1 MSVGDGILRTGW
13 LFGKQGQPGKRGFW
27 THFLRRRV
35 PTEPWDQR
43 LEDSRKEGRPEN
55 LLSREM
61 TLSMV
66 ATPSEGFSCPHW
78 RSNCLSPTGEQ
89 KLDIEHL
96 GRASTSKP
104 PNDGP
109 LWEEALVGKIRTMSA
124 LQKSQAL
131 EAVQCH
137 IREHTQLIRK
147 EVPNAGLQELLAAL
161 NLELKQPLEKTFLFH
176 FYGLILRE
184 CACVDLVRRHL
195 ASLLELS
202 HQSSGQREGIAV
214 AIGIVSSRHMQEVW
228 ATLEHVG
235 RTRFLRTVFTSPD
248 SQQPEPDTHWRWA
261 GSTALLCYG
270 QMAAHA
276 GAQILPW
283 VDNIV
288 SRMVYYFSCSRY
300 DNILKTSF
308 LSATIMLLKAL
319 RQNST
324 PSYKFSQIPELIQC
338 LLCILQKEP
347 NFLTTLFRE
356 KIILVIV
363 GLSNLRPGLK
373 PMVKSQILQTCLQ
386 SLYTLPP
393 TETLRSSLPPLD
405 VAPDVTELYRKS
417 MQALD
422 LLLQSLISENKSVD
436 ELCFILQHVE
446 PWLKSDS
453 SHERQRAVQTIFLFL
468 KYVVDYVGLTV
479 SRLARHSRE
488 GSQEGGGH
496 PLHAGPPDRPAYAAV
511 EGQGARH
518 PEPRPPVRLPPPAA
532 ADPAEGTS
540 EFTYLNKM
548 KNFEANTRRESE
560 MKFYDLVKVLDGNLT
575 VAQHTQLVL
584 TLLRGLCSH
593 NHLRCDLASQ
603 LLLMIVEDHSIKAEQ
618 VAEIL
623 QGLFQELPSIIFKNT
638 LQTVMQAVSVLGT
651 QHTQETVEVI
661 LSLCHPSES
670 LRATGAPGCLHSV
683 SGSTGLSQAHSTLDR
698 EQSSGGCRQVIPLW
712 KALASNTQLA
722 RKVLTLLYM
731 KLRLRP
737 PKELVRF
744 TQQAELISLLALG
757 TIYELLYTRE
767 YKATVRWA
775 FAGVLVG
782 LLTQLR
788 YLFELDVVDGISD
801 YQEDVLDG
809 KPLSP
814 CRTCLEALK
823 GLFWTT
829 NYWEVFAYLKL
840 LRGWELFEHMET
852 YTEGVTLLARAM
864 AHYDCEVKAVLGQAV
879 ISLKSSEERDNI
891 VAILIIT
898 EFLNSHELT
907 QYMSR
912 RTVDNFLSLGLNNPN
927 QLVRAMSLKGLSSA
941 LMHPEKVMLLRNRL
955 AGLLDG
961 FVGPE
966 PKDLMGLME
975 ILGDILHRLGAQG
988 VGATSLRMAQHLLQ
1002 LFDDEQ
1008 ADVRGG
1014 AILLYGDVLYSG
1026 GKKYQQALKSHAFQ
1040 ALVPLLFHLA
1050 DSCPKVVMKT
1060 KLTFLRC
1067 AVLLKWEFRKE
1078 LFGKLAWGR
1087 GLSAENDV
1095 FIYTA
1100 LTYLSSPDRNL
1111 KQAAMKFIGGMLQDY
1126 FPDLCICLRKADVR
1140 TLRKPP
1146 AADCPLPS
1154 PAPGGCVSDPG
1165 GLRADLE
1172 ILKQDPDSVSRRFY
1186 SSFLEDIWE
1195 LSQYVT
1201 H

>member
-1 MSVGDGILRTGW
+1 MGDSGPCLTHGKGFGDQFNLGFNLQEELSPPNTNILLARTHSQSAGHKG
-13 LFGKQGQPGKRGFW
+13 LGGGPQSSRSCM
-27 THFLRRRV
+27 
-35 PTEPWDQR
+35 TEGA
-43 LEDSRKEGRPEN
+43 LN
-55 LLSREM
+55 LLSREV

-104 PNDGP
+104 PDDGP
-109 LWEEALVGKIRTMSA
+109 LWEEALIGKIRTMSA

-248 SQQPEPDTHWRWA
+248 SQQPETDTHWRWA
-261 GSTALLCYG
+261 GSTSLLCYG

-386 SLYTLPP
+386 SLYMLPP

-405 VAPDVTELYRKS
+405 VAPDVMALYRKS

-436 ELCFILQHVE
+436 ELCFILQHME

-453 SHERQRAVQTIFLFL
+453 SDECQRAVQTIFLFL

-479 SRLARHSRE
+479 SRLTRHPRE

-496 PLHAGPPDRPAYAAV
+496 PLHAGPPDRPAHAAV
-511 EGQGARH
+511 EGQGACH
-518 PEPRPPVRLPPPAA
+518 PEPRPPVRVPPPEA

-548 KNFEANTRRESE
+548 KNFEANARRESE

-651 QHTQETVEVI
+651 QHTQETVKVI

-670 LRATGAPGCLHSV
+670 I

-712 KALASNTQLA
+712 KALANNTQLA

-757 TIYELLYTRE
+757 TIYELLYIRE

-966 PKDLMGLME
+966 PKDLMGLMD

-1026 GKKYQQALKSHAFQ
+1026 GKKYQQALKNHAFQ

-1095 FIYTA
+1095 FIYTVESNLGNYHQFLMQA

-1111 KQAAMKFIGGMLQDY
+1111 KQAAMKFIRGMLQDY

-1140 TLRKPP
+1140 TLRKH
-1146 AADCPLPS
+1146 
-1154 PAPGGCVSDPG
+1154 
-1165 GLRADLE
+1165 LE
-1172 ILKQDPDSVSRRFY
+1172 ILKQDPDSMSRRFY

>member
-43 LEDSRKEGRPEN
+43 LTEGRPPRGPQSSRSCMTEGALN
-55 LLSREM
+55 LLSREV

-66 ATPSEGFSCPHW
+66 ATPSEGFSCPHR

-109 LWEEALVGKIRTMSA
+109 LWEEALIGKIRTMSA

-184 CACVDLVRRHL
+184 CACVDLVRRHP

-261 GSTALLCYG
+261 GSTSLLCYG

-308 LSATIMLLKAL
+308 LSATIRLLKAL

-386 SLYTLPP
+386 SLYRLPP

-405 VAPDVTELYRKS
+405 VAPDVTVLYRKS

-422 LLLQSLISENKSVD
+422 LLLKSLISENKSVD
-436 ELCFILQHVE
+436 ELCFILQHME

-453 SHERQRAVQTIFLFL
+453 SDERQRAVQTIFLFL
-468 KYVVDYVGLTV
+468 KYVVDYVGLTEEATPSMLGHQIGLLMLLWRDKEPV
-479 SRLARHSRE
+479 TQSHAHQCVYLLLQLLTQQK
-488 GSQEGGGH
+488 GS
-496 PLHAGPPDRPAYAAV
+496 
-511 EGQGARH
+511 
-518 PEPRPPVRLPPPAA
+518 
-532 ADPAEGTS
+532 TS

-548 KNFEANTRRESE
+548 KNFEANARRESE

-661 LSLCHPSES
+661 LSLCHPSE
-670 LRATGAPGCLHSV
+670 
-683 SGSTGLSQAHSTLDR
+683 
-698 EQSSGGCRQVIPLW
+698 RQVVPLW

-757 TIYELLYTRE
+757 TIYELLYIRE

-1014 AILLYGDVLYSG
+1014 AILLYGDVLYG
-1026 GKKYQQALKSHAFQ
+1026 GGRKYQQALENRAFQ

-1067 AVLLKWEFRKE
+1067 AILLKWEFRKE
-1078 LFGKLAWGR
+1078 LFGKLAWDR

-1111 KQAAMKFIGGMLQDY
+1111 KQAAMKLI
-1126 FPDLCICLRKADVR
+1126 
-1140 TLRKPP
+1140 
-1146 AADCPLPS
+1146 
-1154 PAPGGCVSDPG
+1154 
-1165 GLRADLE
+1165 DLE
-1172 ILKQDPDSVSRRFY
+1172 IPKQDPDSMSRRFY

>member
-55 LLSREM
+55 LLSREV

-66 ATPSEGFSCPHW
+66 AIPSEGFSCPHW
-78 RSNCLSPTGEQ
+78 RSNCLSPEGEQ

-137 IREHTQLIRK
+137 IQEHTQLIRK

-184 CACVDLVRRHL
+184 CACADLVRRHL
-195 ASLLELS
+195 AGLLELS

-214 AIGIVSSRHMQEVW
+214 AVGIVSSTHMQEVW
-228 ATLEHVG
+228 AALEHVG
-235 RTRFLRTVFTSPD
+235 RTRFLRTVFTSSD

-261 GSTALLCYG
+261 GSTSLLCYG
-270 QMAAHA
+270 QMAVHA

-338 LLCILQKEP
+338 LLRILQKEP
-347 NFLTTLFRE
+347 NFLATLFRE
-356 KIILVIV
+356 KIMLVIV
-363 GLSNLRPGLK
+363 GLSNLRPSLK
-373 PMVKSQILQTCLQ
+373 PMVKSQILHTCLQ

-405 VAPDVTELYRKS
+405 VAPDITALYRKS
-417 MQALD
+417 MRALD

-436 ELCFILQHVE
+436 ELCFILQHME

-453 SHERQRAVQTIFLFL
+453 SHERQQAVQTIFLFL

-479 SRLARHSRE
+479 SRLARHPRE

-496 PLHAGPPDRPAYAAV
+496 PLHAGPPDRPAHAAV

-518 PEPRPPVRLPPPAA
+518 PEPRPPVRLPPPATS
-532 ADPAEGTS
+532 DPAEGTS
-540 EFTYLNKM
+540 EFMYLKKM
-548 KNFEANTRRESE
+548 KNFEANARRETE

-575 VAQHTQLVL
+575 MAQHTQLVL

-651 QHTQETVEVI
+651 QHAQETVEVM
-661 LSLCHPSES
+661 LSLCHPSE
-670 LRATGAPGCLHSV
+670 
-683 SGSTGLSQAHSTLDR
+683 
-698 EQSSGGCRQVIPLW
+698 RQVMPLW

-737 PKELVRF
+737 PKEVVRF
-744 TQQAELISLLALG
+744 TQQAEVISLLALG
-757 TIYELLYTRE
+757 TIYELLYTQE

-782 LLTQLR
+782 LLTQLH

-907 QYMSR
+907 QYVSR

-927 QLVRAMSLKGLSSA
+927 QLVQAMSLKGLSSA

-955 AGLLDG
+955 AGLLNG

-966 PKDLMGLME
+966 PKDVMGLME
-975 ILGDILHRLGAQG
+975 ILGDILHRLGTQG
-988 VGATSLRMAQHLLQ
+988 VGATSLRIAQHLLQ

-1026 GKKYQQALKSHAFQ
+1026 GKKYQQALKNHAFQ

-1050 DSCPKVVMKT
+1050 DSCPNVVMKT

-1067 AVLLKWEFRKE
+1067 AILLKWEFRKE

-1095 FIYTA
+1095 FIYTVESNLGNYHQFLMQA

-1111 KQAAMKFIGGMLQDY
+1111 KQAAVKFIGGMLQDY

-1140 TLRKPP
+1140 TLRKH
-1146 AADCPLPS
+1146 
-1154 PAPGGCVSDPG
+1154 
-1165 GLRADLE
+1165 LE
-1172 ILKQDPDSVSRRFY
+1172 ILKQDPDSMSRRFY

>member
-1 MSVGDGILRTGW
+1 MVLVRSRQGSLQRGAPRARPDCRFPAATRQGGHRRLGPVCLGQRPGWGPSRPQEQTRGHARPEGPQLPMMSVGDGILRTGW
-13 LFGKQGQPGKRGFW
+13 LFGKQGQLGKRGFW

-43 LEDSRKEGRPEN
+43 LGDSRKEGRPEN
-55 LLSREM
+55 LLSREV

-78 RSNCLSPTGEQ
+78 RSDCLSPTGEQ

-96 GRASTSKP
+96 GRVSTSKP
-104 PNDGP
+104 PNDGS
-109 LWEEALVGKIRTMSA
+109 LWEEALVSKIRTMSA

-161 NLELKQPLEKTFLFH
+161 NLKLKQPLEKTFLFR

-228 ATLEHVG
+228 TTLEHVG

-261 GSTALLCYG
+261 GSTSLLCYG

-300 DNILKTSF
+300 DKILKTSF

-363 GLSNLRPGLK
+363 GLSNLRPSLK
-373 PMVKSQILQTCLQ
+373 PVVKSQILQTCLR

-393 TETLRSSLPPLD
+393 TETLRSSLPPSD
-405 VAPDVTELYRKS
+405 VAPDVTALYRKS

-436 ELCFILQHVE
+436 ELCFILQHAE

-468 KYVVDYVGLTV
+468 KYVVDYVGLT
-479 SRLARHSRE
+479 LLTQQK
-488 GSQEGGGH
+488 GS
-496 PLHAGPPDRPAYAAV
+496 
-511 EGQGARH
+511 
-518 PEPRPPVRLPPPAA
+518 
-532 ADPAEGTS
+532 TS

-548 KNFEANTRRESE
+548 KNFEANARKKSE

-593 NHLRCDLASQ
+593 NHLCCDLASQ

-618 VAEIL
+618 VAEVL

-661 LSLCHPSES
+661 LSLCHPSE
-670 LRATGAPGCLHSV
+670 
-683 SGSTGLSQAHSTLDR
+683 
-698 EQSSGGCRQVIPLW
+698 RQVIPLW

-767 YKATVRWA
+767 YKATVRWS

-941 LMHPEKVMLLRNRL
+941 LMHPEKVTLLRNRL

-988 VGATSLRMAQHLLQ
+988 VGATSLRIAQHLLQ

-1008 ADVRGG
+1008 ANVRGG

-1026 GKKYQQALKSHAFQ
+1026 GKKYQQALKNHAFQ

-1095 FIYTA
+1095 FIYTVESNLGNYRRFLMQA

-1111 KQAAMKFIGGMLQDY
+1111 KRVAMKFIGGMLQDY

-1140 TLRKPP
+1140 TLRKH
-1146 AADCPLPS
+1146 
-1154 PAPGGCVSDPG
+1154 
-1165 GLRADLE
+1165 LE
-1172 ILKQDPDSVSRRFY
+1172 ILKQDPDSMSRRFY

>member
-1 MSVGDGILRTGW
+1 M
-13 LFGKQGQPGKRGFW
+13 
-27 THFLRRRV
+27 
-35 PTEPWDQR
+35 TEGA
-43 LEDSRKEGRPEN
+43 LN
-55 LLSREM
+55 LLSREV

-124 LQKSQAL
+124 LQKSQVL
-131 EAVQCH
+131 EAIQCH

-161 NLELKQPLEKTFLFH
+161 NLELRQPLEKTFLFH

-184 CACVDLVRRHL
+184 CSCVDLVRRHL

-261 GSTALLCYG
+261 GSTSLLCYG

-356 KIILVIV
+356 KIILIIV

-405 VAPDVTELYRKS
+405 VAPDVTALYRKS

-436 ELCFILQHVE
+436 ELCFILQHME

-479 SRLARHSRE
+479 SRLARHPRE

-496 PLHAGPPDRPAYAAV
+496 PLHAGPPDRPAHAAV

-518 PEPRPPVRLPPPAA
+518 PEPRPPVRVPPPAA

-548 KNFEANTRRESE
+548 KNFEANARRKSE
-560 MKFYDLVKVLDGNLT
+560 MKFYDLVLDGNLT

-623 QGLFQELPSIIFKNT
+623 QGLFQELPSIIFKNA

-661 LSLCHPSES
+661 LSLCHPSE
-670 LRATGAPGCLHSV
+670 SV

-722 RKVLTLLYM
+722 RKVLTLLYV

-737 PKELVRF
+737 PKELIRF

-801 YQEDVLDG
+801 YQEDVLDR

-1026 GKKYQQALKSHAFQ
+1026 GKKYQQALKNHAFQ
-1040 ALVPLLFHLA
+1040 ALVPLFFHLA

-1095 FIYTA
+1095 FIYTVESNLGNYHRFLMQA

-1111 KQAAMKFIGGMLQDY
+1111 KQAAMKFIRGMLQDY

-1140 TLRKPP
+1140 TLRKH
-1146 AADCPLPS
+1146 
-1154 PAPGGCVSDPG
+1154 
-1165 GLRADLE
+1165 LE
-1172 ILKQDPDSVSRRFY
+1172 ILKQDPDSMSRRFY

>member
-1 MSVGDGILRTGW
+1 MVLVRSRQGSLQRGAPRARPDCRFPAATRQGGHRRLGPVCLGQRPGWGPSRPQEQTRGHARPEGPQLPMMSVGDGILRTGW
-13 LFGKQGQPGKRGFW
+13 LFGKQGQLGKRGFW

-43 LEDSRKEGRPEN
+43 LGDSRKEGRPEN
-55 LLSREM
+55 LLSREV

-78 RSNCLSPTGEQ
+78 RSDCLSPTGEQ

-96 GRASTSKP
+96 GRVSTSKP
-104 PNDGP
+104 PNDGS
-109 LWEEALVGKIRTMSA
+109 LWEEALVSKIRTMSA

-161 NLELKQPLEKTFLFH
+161 NLKLKQPLEKTFLFR

-228 ATLEHVG
+228 TTLEHVG

-261 GSTALLCYG
+261 GSTSLLCYG

-300 DNILKTSF
+300 DKILKTSF

-363 GLSNLRPGLK
+363 GLSNLRPSLK
-373 PMVKSQILQTCLQ
+373 PVVKSQILQTCLR

-393 TETLRSSLPPLD
+393 TETLRSSLPPSD
-405 VAPDVTELYRKS
+405 VAPDVTALYRKS

-436 ELCFILQHVE
+436 ELCFILQHAE

-468 KYVVDYVGLTV
+468 KYVVDYVGLTEEATPSMLGHQIGLLMLLWRDKEPV
-479 SRLARHSRE
+479 TQSHAHQCVYLLLQLLTQQK
-488 GSQEGGGH
+488 GS
-496 PLHAGPPDRPAYAAV
+496 
-511 EGQGARH
+511 
-518 PEPRPPVRLPPPAA
+518 
-532 ADPAEGTS
+532 TS

-548 KNFEANTRRESE
+548 KNFEANARKKSE

-593 NHLRCDLASQ
+593 NHLCCDLASQ

-618 VAEIL
+618 VAEVL

-661 LSLCHPSES
+661 LSLCHPSE
-670 LRATGAPGCLHSV
+670 
-683 SGSTGLSQAHSTLDR
+683 
-698 EQSSGGCRQVIPLW
+698 RQVIPLW

-767 YKATVRWA
+767 YKATVRWS

-941 LMHPEKVMLLRNRL
+941 LMHPEKVTLLRNRL

-988 VGATSLRMAQHLLQ
+988 VGATSLRIAQHLLQ

-1008 ADVRGG
+1008 ANVRGG

-1026 GKKYQQALKSHAFQ
+1026 GKKYQQALKNHAFQ

-1095 FIYTA
+1095 FIYTVESNLGNYRRFLMQA

-1111 KQAAMKFIGGMLQDY
+1111 KRVAMKFI
-1126 FPDLCICLRKADVR
+1126 
-1140 TLRKPP
+1140 
-1146 AADCPLPS
+1146 
-1154 PAPGGCVSDPG
+1154 
-1165 GLRADLE
+1165 DLE
-1172 ILKQDPDSVSRRFY
+1172 ILKQDPDSMSRRFY

>member
-1 MSVGDGILRTGW
+1 MVLVRSRQGSLQRGAPRARPDCRFPAATRQGGHRRLGPVCLGQRPGWGPSRPQEQTRGHARPEGPQLPMMSVGDGILRTGW
-13 LFGKQGQPGKRGFW
+13 LFGKQGQLGKRGFW

-43 LEDSRKEGRPEN
+43 LGDSRKEGRPEN
-55 LLSREM
+55 LLSREV

-78 RSNCLSPTGEQ
+78 RSDCLSPTGEQ

-96 GRASTSKP
+96 GRVSTSKP
-104 PNDGP
+104 PNDGS
-109 LWEEALVGKIRTMSA
+109 LWEEALVSKIRTMSA

-161 NLELKQPLEKTFLFH
+161 NLKLKQPLEKTFLFR

-228 ATLEHVG
+228 TTLEHVG

-261 GSTALLCYG
+261 GSTSLLCYG

-300 DNILKTSF
+300 DKILKTSF

-363 GLSNLRPGLK
+363 GLSNLRPSLK
-373 PMVKSQILQTCLQ
+373 PVVKSQILQTCLR

-393 TETLRSSLPPLD
+393 TETLRSSLPPSD
-405 VAPDVTELYRKS
+405 VAPDVTALYRKS

-436 ELCFILQHVE
+436 ELCFILQHAE

-468 KYVVDYVGLTV
+468 KYVVDYVGLTEEATPSMLGHQIGLLMLLWRDKEPV
-479 SRLARHSRE
+479 TQSHAHQCVYLLLQLLTQQK
-488 GSQEGGGH
+488 GS
-496 PLHAGPPDRPAYAAV
+496 
-511 EGQGARH
+511 
-518 PEPRPPVRLPPPAA
+518 
-532 ADPAEGTS
+532 TS

-548 KNFEANTRRESE
+548 KNFEANARKKSE

-593 NHLRCDLASQ
+593 NHLCCDLASQ

-618 VAEIL
+618 VAEVL

-661 LSLCHPSES
+661 LSLCHPSE
-670 LRATGAPGCLHSV
+670 
-683 SGSTGLSQAHSTLDR
+683 
-698 EQSSGGCRQVIPLW
+698 RQVIPLW

-767 YKATVRWA
+767 YKATVRWS

-941 LMHPEKVMLLRNRL
+941 LMHPEKVTLLRNRL

-988 VGATSLRMAQHLLQ
+988 VGATSLRIAQHLLQ

-1008 ADVRGG
+1008 ANVRGG

-1026 GKKYQQALKSHAFQ
+1026 GKKYQQALKNHAFQ

-1111 KQAAMKFIGGMLQDY
+1111 KRVAMKFI
-1126 FPDLCICLRKADVR
+1126 
-1140 TLRKPP
+1140 
-1146 AADCPLPS
+1146 
-1154 PAPGGCVSDPG
+1154 
-1165 GLRADLE
+1165 DLE
-1172 ILKQDPDSVSRRFY
+1172 ILKQDPDSMSRRFY

>member
-1 MSVGDGILRTGW
+1 M
-13 LFGKQGQPGKRGFW
+13 
-27 THFLRRRV
+27 
-35 PTEPWDQR
+35 TEGA
-43 LEDSRKEGRPEN
+43 LN
-55 LLSREM
+55 LLSREV

-124 LQKSQAL
+124 LQKSQVL
-131 EAVQCH
+131 EAIQCH

-161 NLELKQPLEKTFLFH
+161 NLELRQPLEKTFLFH

-184 CACVDLVRRHL
+184 CSCVDLVRRHL

-261 GSTALLCYG
+261 GSTSLLCYG

-356 KIILVIV
+356 KIILIIV

-405 VAPDVTELYRKS
+405 VAPDVTALYRKS

-436 ELCFILQHVE
+436 ELCFILQHME

-479 SRLARHSRE
+479 SRLARHPRE

-496 PLHAGPPDRPAYAAV
+496 PLHAGPPDRPAHAAV

-518 PEPRPPVRLPPPAA
+518 PEPRPPVRVPPPAA

-548 KNFEANTRRESE
+548 KNFEANARRKSE

-623 QGLFQELPSIIFKNT
+623 QGLFQELPSIIFKNA

-661 LSLCHPSES
+661 LSLCHPSE
-670 LRATGAPGCLHSV
+670 
-683 SGSTGLSQAHSTLDR
+683 
-698 EQSSGGCRQVIPLW
+698 RQVIPLW

-722 RKVLTLLYM
+722 RKVLTLLYV

-737 PKELVRF
+737 PKELIRF

-801 YQEDVLDG
+801 YQEDVLDR

-1026 GKKYQQALKSHAFQ
+1026 GKKYQQALKNHAFQ
-1040 ALVPLLFHLA
+1040 ALVPLFFHLA

-1095 FIYTA
+1095 FIYTVESNLGNYHRFLMQA

-1111 KQAAMKFIGGMLQDY
+1111 KQAAMKFIRGMLQDY

-1140 TLRKPP
+1140 TLRKH
-1146 AADCPLPS
+1146 
-1154 PAPGGCVSDPG
+1154 
-1165 GLRADLE
+1165 LE
-1172 ILKQDPDSVSRRFY
+1172 ILKQDPDSMSRRFY

>member
-1 MSVGDGILRTGW
+1 M
-13 LFGKQGQPGKRGFW
+13 
-27 THFLRRRV
+27 
-35 PTEPWDQR
+35 TEGA
-43 LEDSRKEGRPEN
+43 LN
-55 LLSREM
+55 LLSREV

-124 LQKSQAL
+124 LQKSQVL
-131 EAVQCH
+131 EAIQCH

-161 NLELKQPLEKTFLFH
+161 NLELRQPLEKTFLFH

-184 CACVDLVRRHL
+184 CSCVDLVRRHL

-261 GSTALLCYG
+261 GSTSLLCYG

-338 LLCILQKEP
+338 LLKEP

-356 KIILVIV
+356 KIILIIV

-405 VAPDVTELYRKS
+405 VAPDVTALYRKS

-436 ELCFILQHVE
+436 ELCFILQHME

-479 SRLARHSRE
+479 SRLARHPRE

-496 PLHAGPPDRPAYAAV
+496 PLHAGPPDRPAHAAV

-518 PEPRPPVRLPPPAA
+518 PEPRPPVRVPPPAA

-548 KNFEANTRRESE
+548 KNFEANARRKSE

-623 QGLFQELPSIIFKNT
+623 QGLFQELPSIIFKNA

-661 LSLCHPSES
+661 LSLCHPSE
-670 LRATGAPGCLHSV
+670 SV

-722 RKVLTLLYM
+722 RKVLTLLYV

-737 PKELVRF
+737 PKELIRF

-801 YQEDVLDG
+801 YQEDVLDR

-1026 GKKYQQALKSHAFQ
+1026 GKKYQQALKNHAFQ
-1040 ALVPLLFHLA
+1040 ALVPLFFHLA

-1095 FIYTA
+1095 FIYTVESNLGNYHRFLMQA

-1111 KQAAMKFIGGMLQDY
+1111 KQAAMKFIRGMLQDY

-1140 TLRKPP
+1140 TLRKH
-1146 AADCPLPS
+1146 
-1154 PAPGGCVSDPG
+1154 
-1165 GLRADLE
+1165 LE
-1172 ILKQDPDSVSRRFY
+1172 ILKQDPDSMSRRFY

>member
-1 MSVGDGILRTGW
+1 MV
-13 LFGKQGQPGKRGFW
+13 
-27 THFLRRRV
+27 RRRV

-55 LLSREM
+55 LLSREV

-66 ATPSEGFSCPHW
+66 AIPSEGFSCPHW
-78 RSNCLSPTGEQ
+78 RSNCLSPEGEQ
-89 KLDIEHL
+89 KLDIGCACRAKGGTEGAVVSCLPGAEGRLHAHLTETSGRALSLESDKAEHL

-131 EAVQCH
+131 EAIQRH

-147 EVPNAGLQELLAAL
+147 EVPNTGLQELLAAL

-184 CACVDLVRRHL
+184 CACADLVRRHL
-195 ASLLELS
+195 AGLLELS

-214 AIGIVSSRHMQEVW
+214 AVGIVSSTHMQEVW
-228 ATLEHVG
+228 AALEHVG
-235 RTRFLRTVFTSPD
+235 RTRFLRTVFTSSD

-261 GSTALLCYG
+261 GSTSLLCYG
-270 QMAAHA
+270 QMAARA

-347 NFLTTLFRE
+347 NFLATLFRE

-363 GLSNLRPGLK
+363 GLSNLRPSLK
-373 PMVKSQILQTCLQ
+373 PMVKSQVLHTCLQ

-405 VAPDVTELYRKS
+405 VAPDVTALYRKS

-436 ELCFILQHVE
+436 ELCFILQHME
-446 PWLKSDS
+446 PWLRSDS

-468 KYVVDYVGLTV
+468 KYVVDYVGLTEEATPSMLGHQIGLLMLLWRDKEPV
-479 SRLARHSRE
+479 TQSHAHQCVYLLLQLLTQQK
-488 GSQEGGGH
+488 GS
-496 PLHAGPPDRPAYAAV
+496 
-511 EGQGARH
+511 
-518 PEPRPPVRLPPPAA
+518 
-532 ADPAEGTS
+532 TS
-540 EFTYLNKM
+540 KFMYLNKTE
-548 KNFEANTRRESE
+548 NFEANARRETE
-560 MKFYDLVKVLDGNLT
+560 TKFYDLVKVLDGNLT
-575 VAQHTQLVL
+575 MAQHTQLVL

-651 QHTQETVEVI
+651 QHAQETVEVI
-661 LSLCHPSES
+661 LSLCHPSE
-670 LRATGAPGCLHSV
+670 
-683 SGSTGLSQAHSTLDR
+683 
-698 EQSSGGCRQVIPLW
+698 RQVIPLW

-757 TIYELLYTRE
+757 TIYELLYTQE

-782 LLTQLR
+782 LLTQLH

-891 VAILIIT
+891 VAILIIA

-941 LMHPEKVMLLRNRL
+941 LRHPEKVMLLRNRL

-966 PKDLMGLME
+966 PKDVMGLME
-975 ILGDILHRLGAQG
+975 ILGDILHRLGTQG
-988 VGATSLRMAQHLLQ
+988 VGATSLRIAQHLLQ

-1026 GKKYQQALKSHAFQ
+1026 GKKYQQALKNHAFQ

-1050 DSCPKVVMKT
+1050 DSCPNVVMKT

-1067 AVLLKWEFRKE
+1067 AILLKWEFRKE

-1095 FIYTA
+1095 FIYTVESNLGNYHQFLMQA

-1140 TLRKPP
+1140 TLRKH
-1146 AADCPLPS
+1146 
-1154 PAPGGCVSDPG
+1154 
-1165 GLRADLE
+1165 LE
-1172 ILKQDPDSVSRRFY
+1172 ILKQDPDSMSRRFY

>member
-1 MSVGDGILRTGW
+1 M
-13 LFGKQGQPGKRGFW
+13 
-27 THFLRRRV
+27 
-35 PTEPWDQR
+35 TEGA
-43 LEDSRKEGRPEN
+43 LN
-55 LLSREM
+55 LLSREV

-124 LQKSQAL
+124 LQKSQVL
-131 EAVQCH
+131 EAIQCH

-161 NLELKQPLEKTFLFH
+161 NLELRQPLEKTFLFH

-184 CACVDLVRRHL
+184 CSCVDLVRRHL

-261 GSTALLCYG
+261 GSTSLLCYG

-356 KIILVIV
+356 KIILIIV

-405 VAPDVTELYRKS
+405 VAPDVTALYRKS

-436 ELCFILQHVE
+436 ELCFILQHME

-479 SRLARHSRE
+479 SRLARHPRE

-496 PLHAGPPDRPAYAAV
+496 PLHAGPPDRPAHAAV

-518 PEPRPPVRLPPPAA
+518 PEPRPPVRVPPPAA

-548 KNFEANTRRESE
+548 KNFEANARRKSE

-623 QGLFQELPSIIFKNT
+623 QGLFQELPSIIFKNA

-661 LSLCHPSES
+661 LSLCHPSE
-670 LRATGAPGCLHSV
+670 SV

-722 RKVLTLLYM
+722 RKVLTLLYV

-737 PKELVRF
+737 PKELIRF

-801 YQEDVLDG
+801 YQEDVLDR

-1026 GKKYQQALKSHAFQ
+1026 GKKYQQALKNHAFQ
-1040 ALVPLLFHLA
+1040 ALVPLFFHLA

-1111 KQAAMKFIGGMLQDY
+1111 KQAAMKFIRGMLQDY

-1140 TLRKPP
+1140 TLRKH
-1146 AADCPLPS
+1146 
-1154 PAPGGCVSDPG
+1154 
-1165 GLRADLE
+1165 LE
-1172 ILKQDPDSVSRRFY
+1172 ILKQDPDSMSRRFY

>member
-1 MSVGDGILRTGW
+1 M
-13 LFGKQGQPGKRGFW
+13 
-27 THFLRRRV
+27 
-35 PTEPWDQR
+35 TEGA
-43 LEDSRKEGRPEN
+43 LN
-55 LLSREM
+55 LLSREV

-137 IREHTQLIRK
+137 IREHTQSAHPEFSSLGFPSFPRRVGWGLNTAFRPQLIRK

-161 NLELKQPLEKTFLFH
+161 NLELRQPLEKTFLFH

-184 CACVDLVRRHL
+184 CSCVDLVRRHL

-214 AIGIVSSRHMQEVW
+214 AIGIVSSRHIQEVW

-248 SQQPEPDTHWRWA
+248 SQVGPGHPAGKRHERQRPPDEKQYLQPEGGEPGQPEPDTHWRWA
-261 GSTALLCYG
+261 GSTSLLCYG

-356 KIILVIV
+356 KIILIIV

-405 VAPDVTELYRKS
+405 VAPDVTALYRKS

-436 ELCFILQHVE
+436 ELCFILQHME

-468 KYVVDYVGLTV
+468 KYVVDYVGLTEEATPSMLGHQIGLLMLLWRDKEPV
-479 SRLARHSRE
+479 TQSHAHQCVYLLLQLLTQQK
-488 GSQEGGGH
+488 GS
-496 PLHAGPPDRPAYAAV
+496 
-511 EGQGARH
+511 
-518 PEPRPPVRLPPPAA
+518 
-532 ADPAEGTS
+532 TS

-548 KNFEANTRRESE
+548 KNFEANARRKSE
-560 MKFYDLVKVLDGNLT
+560 MKFYDLVKGKHPITLPLEISACTLPPVTCRVLDGNLT

-618 VAEIL
+618 GTQGDGVRPRGRRGHTSCEPRCRFHRRPHRVLYVAEIL
-623 QGLFQELPSIIFKNT
+623 QGLSQELPSIIFKNA

-661 LSLCHPSES
+661 LSLCHPSE
-670 LRATGAPGCLHSV
+670 RLHRVDVMS
-683 SGSTGLSQAHSTLDR
+683 SSTVMLGLAS
-698 EQSSGGCRQVIPLW
+698 QVIPLW

-722 RKVLTLLYM
+722 HKVLTLLYM

-737 PKELVRF
+737 PKELIRF

-801 YQEDVLDG
+801 YQEDVLDR

-898 EFLNSHELT
+898 EGPFSLVADGANTTQFLNSHELT

-912 RTVDNFLSLGLNNPN
+912 RTLDNFLSLGLNNPN

-1002 LFDDEQ
+1002 LFDD
-1008 ADVRGG
+1008 VRS
-1014 AILLYGDVLYSG
+1014 AAAV
-1026 GKKYQQALKSHAFQ
+1026 Q
-1040 ALVPLLFHLA
+1040 LVA
-1050 DSCPKVVMKT
+1050 
-1060 KLTFLRC
+1060 
-1067 AVLLKWEFRKE
+1067 
-1078 LFGKLAWGR
+1078 
-1087 GLSAENDV
+1087 
-1095 FIYTA
+1095 
-1100 LTYLSSPDRNL
+1100 
-1111 KQAAMKFIGGMLQDY
+1111 
-1126 FPDLCICLRKADVR
+1126 
-1140 TLRKPP
+1140 
-1146 AADCPLPS
+1146 
-1154 PAPGGCVSDPG
+1154 
-1165 GLRADLE
+1165 
-1172 ILKQDPDSVSRRFY
+1172 
-1186 SSFLEDIWE
+1186 
-1195 LSQYVT
+1195 
-1201 H
+1201 

>member
-1 MSVGDGILRTGW
+1 I
-13 LFGKQGQPGKRGFW
+13 
-27 THFLRRRV
+27 
-35 PTEPWDQR
+35 
-43 LEDSRKEGRPEN
+43 RP
-55 LLSREM
+55 
-61 TLSMV
+61 
-66 ATPSEGFSCPHW
+66 
-78 RSNCLSPTGEQ
+78 SPCG
-89 KLDIEHL
+89 
-96 GRASTSKP
+96 
-104 PNDGP
+104 
-109 LWEEALVGKIRTMSA
+109 
-124 LQKSQAL
+124 
-131 EAVQCH
+131 
-137 IREHTQLIRK
+137 
-147 EVPNAGLQELLAAL
+147 
-161 NLELKQPLEKTFLFH
+161 
-176 FYGLILRE
+176 E

-214 AIGIVSSRHMQEVW
+214 AIGIVSSRHTREVW

-248 SQQPEPDTHWRWA
+248 SQ
-261 GSTALLCYG
+261 
-270 QMAAHA
+270 
-276 GAQILPW
+276 
-283 VDNIV
+283 
-288 SRMVYYFSCSRY
+288 

-308 LSATIMLLKAL
+308 LSATITLLKAL

-324 PSYKFSQIPELIQC
+324 PSYKFSQIPPAQ
-338 LLCILQKEP
+338 CILQKEL

-363 GLSNLRPGLK
+363 RLSDLRPGLK
-373 PMVKSQILQTCLQ
+373 PMVKSQILQTCLR

-405 VAPDVTELYRKS
+405 VAPDVTVTALYRES

-422 LLLQSLISENKSVD
+422 LLWTSYPASGSPLPS
-436 ELCFILQHVE
+436 QHTE

-468 KYVVDYVGLTV
+468 KYVADYVGLTEEATPSMLGHQIGLLMLLWRDKEPV
-479 SRLARHSRE
+479 TQSHAHQCVYLLLQLLTQQK
-488 GSQEGGGH
+488 GS
-496 PLHAGPPDRPAYAAV
+496 
-511 EGQGARH
+511 
-518 PEPRPPVRLPPPAA
+518 
-532 ADPAEGTS
+532 TS

-548 KNFEANTRRESE
+548 KNFEANARRESE

-584 TLLRGLCSH
+584 TVLRGLCSH
-593 NHLRCDLASQ
+593 NHLRRDLASQ
-603 LLLMIVEDHSIKAEQ
+603 LLLMIVEDHSIK

-661 LSLCHPSES
+661 LSLCHPSE
-670 LRATGAPGCLHSV
+670 
-683 SGSTGLSQAHSTLDR
+683 
-698 EQSSGGCRQVIPLW
+698 RQVIPLW

-961 FVGPE
+961 FAGPE

-1026 GKKYQQALKSHAFQ
+1026 GKKYQQALKNHAFQ

-1095 FIYTA
+1095 FIYTVESNLDNYHRFLMQA

-1111 KQAAMKFIGGMLQDY
+1111 KQAAMKFISGCWPLV
-1126 FPDLCICLRKADVR
+1126 LCSAHR
-1140 TLRKPP
+1140 
-1146 AADCPLPS
+1146 
-1154 PAPGGCVSDPG
+1154 GCVSDPG

>member
-1 MSVGDGILRTGW
+1 MGDSGPCLTHGKGFGDQFNLGFNLQEELSPPNTNILLARTHSQSAGHKG
-13 LFGKQGQPGKRGFW
+13 LGGGPQSSRSCM
-27 THFLRRRV
+27 
-35 PTEPWDQR
+35 TEGA
-43 LEDSRKEGRPEN
+43 LN
-55 LLSREM
+55 LLSREV

-104 PNDGP
+104 PDDGP
-109 LWEEALVGKIRTMSA
+109 LWEEALIGKIRTMSA

-248 SQQPEPDTHWRWA
+248 SQQPETDTHWRWA
-261 GSTALLCYG
+261 GSTSLLCYG

-386 SLYTLPP
+386 SLYMLPP

-405 VAPDVTELYRKS
+405 VAPDVMALYRKS

-436 ELCFILQHVE
+436 ELCFILQHME

-453 SHERQRAVQTIFLFL
+453 SDECQRAVQTIFLFL

-479 SRLARHSRE
+479 SRLTRHPRE

-496 PLHAGPPDRPAYAAV
+496 PLHAGPPDRPAHAAV
-511 EGQGARH
+511 EGQGACH
-518 PEPRPPVRLPPPAA
+518 PEPRPPVRVPPPEA

-548 KNFEANTRRESE
+548 KNFEANARRESE

-651 QHTQETVEVI
+651 QHTQETVKVI
-661 LSLCHPSES
+661 LSLCHPSE
-670 LRATGAPGCLHSV
+670 
-683 SGSTGLSQAHSTLDR
+683 
-698 EQSSGGCRQVIPLW
+698 RQVIPLW
-712 KALASNTQLA
+712 KALANNTQLA

-757 TIYELLYTRE
+757 TIYELLYIRE

-966 PKDLMGLME
+966 PKDLMGLMD

-1026 GKKYQQALKSHAFQ
+1026 GKKYQQALKNHAFQ

-1095 FIYTA
+1095 FIYTVESNLGNYHQFLMQA

-1111 KQAAMKFIGGMLQDY
+1111 KQAAMKFIRGMLQDY

-1140 TLRKPP
+1140 TLRKH
-1146 AADCPLPS
+1146 
-1154 PAPGGCVSDPG
+1154 
-1165 GLRADLE
+1165 LE
-1172 ILKQDPDSVSRRFY
+1172 ILKQDPDSMSRRFY